1 MFVTK
6 EVTSQIEKT
15 FEEEIKGMRKYQTP
29 GTPGF
34 RIVEPTDD
42 EPILESDM
50 QSRYRTGVGMLMY
63 LIKHSRPDIMNA
75 CRELTKVLG
84 TCTIAAYKEML
95 RCVKFVSRGLQGSD
109 RSGAPLSGHGRT

>member
-1 MFVTK
+1 MK
-6 EVTSQIEKT
+6 KIEKT

-34 RIVEPTDD
+34 RIVKPTED

-75 CRELTKVLG
+75 CRELTKVATRYLHNSSVQRN
-84 TCTIAAYKEML
+84 AAL
-95 RCVKFVSRGLQGSD
+95 RQVRL
-109 RSGAPLSGHGRT
+109 